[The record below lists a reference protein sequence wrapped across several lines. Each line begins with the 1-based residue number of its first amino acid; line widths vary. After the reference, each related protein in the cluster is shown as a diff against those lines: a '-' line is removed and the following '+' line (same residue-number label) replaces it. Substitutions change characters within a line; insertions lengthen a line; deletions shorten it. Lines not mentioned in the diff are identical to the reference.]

1 MYLKCIFLLLNIDLV
16 YGYGFKIC
24 IFSKKLKIVFLKSL
38 FRVKYWIY
46 KDFMIV
52 YVWLLG

>member
-16 YGYGFKIC
+16 YSYGFKIC
-24 IFSKKLKIVFLKSL
+24 IFSKNLKIVFLKSL

-46 KDFMIV
+46 NDFMIV
-52 YVWLLG
+52 YV